1 MLWITYFILL
11 HWFVLNVGEGVRLSM
26 CYFCCQHS
34 NFYNMQSKYYSVLK
48 TVKLSLKKLLIQ
60 DNFHTKLMI
69 GLYQKLILMH
79 NDVRCMLIICDQLK
93 VWKINHFLCVLLIAG
108 DRRGGSHKVA
118 TRTNRWASTIW
129 HH

>member
-1 MLWITYFILL
+1 MWVKGL
-11 HWFVLNVGEGVRLSM
+11 G
-26 CYFCCQHS
+26 CQCAI
-34 NFYNMQSKYYSVLK
+34 SVVNTAISTTCNRYTTQFFKGRK

-93 VWKINHFLCVLLIAG
+93 V
-108 DRRGGSHKVA
+108 
-118 TRTNRWASTIW
+118 
-129 HH
+129 